1 MAFRLFLLSK
11 SRYFFSQFKIMSIIQ
26 EHLYDSVRD
35 GVYWS
40 IDIIKTAKSRSEKSP
55 ILILN
60 I

>member
-11 SRYFFSQFKIMSIIQ
+11 SPYFFSQFKIMSIIQ